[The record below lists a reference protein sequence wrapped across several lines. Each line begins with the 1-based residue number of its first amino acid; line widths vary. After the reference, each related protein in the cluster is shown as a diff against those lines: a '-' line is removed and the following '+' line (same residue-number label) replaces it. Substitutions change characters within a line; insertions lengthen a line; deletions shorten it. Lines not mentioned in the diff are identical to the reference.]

1 MNPHLFQRI
10 KTRFESLGGVIDQSD
25 EAQRYLRSR
34 KAEAA
39 TFNHMTIILKPHPT
53 NAEVFEEL
61 IHTAQYRNRSGR
73 ARGDNVYE
81 MEVEAIEKLLR
92 CRIPYKLTAEDVT
105 QLTNRLN
112 NLRRILRGEDYYEL

>member
-1 MNPHLFQRI
+1 MNSRLFQRI
-10 KTRFESLGGVIDQSD
+10 KTRFESLGGIIDQSD

-34 KAEAA
+34 QAEAA
-39 TFNHMTIILKPHPT
+39 TFNHTTIILKPHPT

-61 IHTAQYRNRSGR
+61 IHTAQYRSGR

-81 MEVEAIEKLLR
+81 MEIEAIEKLLR
-92 CRIPYKLTAEDVT
+92 CRVPYKLTAIDVA

-112 NLRRILRGEDYYEL
+112 NLRRIIKG